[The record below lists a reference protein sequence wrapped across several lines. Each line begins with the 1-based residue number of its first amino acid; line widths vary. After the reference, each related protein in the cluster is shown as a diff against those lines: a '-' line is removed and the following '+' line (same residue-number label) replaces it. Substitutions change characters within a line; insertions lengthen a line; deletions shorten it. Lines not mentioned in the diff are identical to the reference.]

1 MSQYFEWVNFDKRE
15 SITTFPWPCGPGLHE
30 SAYIGCPETDAALTM
45 IAGDWAGDLV
55 AFVGD
60 YAHFENEAHPG
71 RREVERRLGGES
83 LDDVIYVFTDI
94 CGRFDYVRGRPD
106 ARRYV
111 DLGDEGFEL
120 VPYDGPYDVS
130 IRFFRYA
137 VNDARRE
144 YVDRLR
150 TAVRYIDGRT
160 GEIVRYDPFPELMCS
175 ATGWLDDPET
185 EIEGRWFGDAVRPT
199 DDRPGDGY
207 TAVAQGYSYWAPP
220 SITCSDEEIRRV
232 IAECGLDI
240 ADKDILEQIDARLR

>member
-1 MSQYFEWVNFDKRE
+1 MGQYFEWVNFDKRE
-15 SITTFPWPCGPGLHE
+15 SITCYPWPCGNKLHE

-60 YAHFENEAHPG
+60 YAHFENETHPG
-71 RREVERRLGGES
+71 RREVERRLDGAVC
-83 LDDVIYVFTDI
+83 DDVVCEFTDI
-94 CGRFDYVRGRPD
+94 CGRFDYTRDHPD
-106 ARRYV
+106 AKHFV
-111 DLGDEGFEL
+111 DRDDGGCDY
-120 VPYDGPYDVS
+120 VPYDGPFDIT

-160 GEIVRYDPFPELMCS
+160 GEIVRYDPVPELMCS
-175 ATGWLDDPET
+175 DRGWLIDPEH
-185 EIEGRWFGDAVRPT
+185 EIEGRWFGDVVRPT
-199 DDRPGDGY
+199 DEHPGDGY

-220 SITCSDEEIRRV
+220 SITCPDEEIRRV
-232 IAECGLDI
+232 IAEYGLDI
-240 ADKDILEQIDARLR
+240 ADKDILWQIYGQLL